1 MTMITPPK
9 TVTAAMTFCQVRV
22 SIPTQ
27 MLITMAI
34 IGWTYEYMLIRVG
47 RIFFCAIGMRK

>member
-1 MTMITPPK
+1 MITPPK
-9 TVTAAMTFCQVRV
+9 TVMAARTFCQVRV

-34 IGWTYEYMLIRVG
+34 IGWTYEYMLMRVG
-47 RIFFCAIGMRK
+47 RIFF